1 MAIKITGKIEKY
13 EQFMVH
19 SIINWCINHFKL
31 EGDVDINI
39 ELKKMDD
46 YDGSCVDNDNGGY
59 DIEINF
65 NQSLRDVVA
74 TITHEMVHV
83 KQYITGKWQDDGEE
97 ESDNLQYKL
106 ADQIWKENIL

>member
-83 KQYITGKWQDDGEE
+83 KQYITDKWQGKGERE
-97 ESDNLQYKL
+97 ANKLQYKL